1 MAFTE
6 VGFWQFKKGHSMKR
20 FFTIAMLVAFTGAL
34 SAGEREVVKPLIADK
49 LISAR
54 LTQQEMTGGELDR
67 RIMDLIYKN
76 FMVLNL
82 DRDWLDKFR
91 NRTARGDTHNV
102 YYGIGKV
109 LDAGSLFAQYTGDPK
124 VAQRTQYIM
133 DQLRAS
139 RDPDGYLG
147 FWNVEPNNYCLLYTS
162 PSPRDGLLSRM
173 PSSA

>member
-6 VGFWQFKKGHSMKR
+6 VGFWQLKKGHSMKR

-54 LTQQEMTGGELDR
+54 LTQQEMTGGEIDR

-76 FMVLNL
+76 YMVLNL

-91 NRTARGDTHNV
+91 NRTTRGDTRNV
-102 YYGIGKV
+102 YAGIGKV
-109 LDAGSLFAQYTGDPK
+109 LDAGSLFAHYTGDPK
-124 VAQRTQYIM
+124 VAERTQYIM
-133 DQLRAS
+133 DQTGDWNWSRA
-139 RDPDGYLG
+139 RRG
-147 FWNVEPNNYCLLYTS
+147 
-162 PSPRDGLLSRM
+162 
-173 PSSA
+173 

>member
-1 MAFTE
+1 MAYTE

-54 LTQQEMTGGELDR
+54 LTQQEMTGGEIDR
-67 RIMDLIYKN
+67 RIMDLIYRN

-91 NRTARGDTHNV
+91 NRTARGDSRAV
-102 YYGIGKV
+102 PW
-109 LDAGSLFAQYTGDPK
+109 AFSLAID
-124 VAQRTQYIM
+124 
-133 DQLRAS
+133 
-139 RDPDGYLG
+139 
-147 FWNVEPNNYCLLYTS
+147 
-162 PSPRDGLLSRM
+162 
-173 PSSA
+173 